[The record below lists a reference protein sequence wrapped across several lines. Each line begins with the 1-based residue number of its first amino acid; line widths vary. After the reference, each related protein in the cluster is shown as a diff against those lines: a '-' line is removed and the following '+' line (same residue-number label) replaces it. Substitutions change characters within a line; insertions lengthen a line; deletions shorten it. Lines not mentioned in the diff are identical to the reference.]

1 MLRIRPTWVVLT
13 CALFLNA
20 TPVSIFN
27 DVSNSQDD
35 WANVVDIDGGPA
47 ASFSTGGTAYNL
59 TTVVVVLSNNSNEQV
74 DTRGAKRS
82 SRVKGHRSSARAAKA
97 RNVKPA
103 KVRPAIP
110 ITPEVTVSLWT
121 DNGGPGPGSLLVT
134 SATTLPD
141 TSLGD
146 DPAQFTFPFADY
158 PLTANTRYW
167 IVVSSPGDNSVA
179 EWWETFNTAAGTET
193 ATEYSEFESA
203 IYPNFV
209 SGDPDE
215 DEAYL
220 MQVNGDPGTP
230 PPTPAPASVTLVLIG
245 LGWALW
251 YSRRQKGLQLR

>member
-35 WANVVDIDGGPA
+35 WADVVEEGPVA
-47 ASFSTGGTAYNL
+47 ASFSTGGIAYNL

-74 DTRGAKRS
+74 DTRGANRS
-82 SRVKGHRSSARAAKA
+82 RRVKGHRSSARAAKA
-97 RNVKPA
+97 RSVKPA

-110 ITPEVTVSLWT
+110 VTPEVTVSLWT

-146 DPAQFTFPFADY
+146 APAQFTFPFANY
-158 PLTANTRYW
+158 SLTANTRYW

-179 EWWETFNTAAGTET
+179 EWWSTGTLTGTET
-193 ATEYSEFESA
+193 ATEYSEFEGVVYA
-203 IYPNFV
+203 N
-209 SGDPDE
+209 
-215 DEAYL
+215 DEAFL

-251 YSRRQKGLQLR
+251 YFRRQKGLQLR

>member
-1 MLRIRPTWVVLT
+1 VVLT
-13 CALFLNA
+13 CTLFLNA

-27 DVSNSQDD
+27 DVTNSQDQY
-35 WANVVDIDGGPA
+35 AFVVDDAPLA

-59 TTVVVVLSNNSNEQV
+59 TTVVVVLSN
-74 DTRGAKRS
+74 DTNALARGASRS

-97 RNVKPA
+97 QHAKPA

-110 ITPEVTVSLWT
+110 ITPEVTVSLYSDSST
-121 DNGGPGPGSLLVT
+121 SPGTLLVT

-146 DPAQFTFPFADY
+146 DAAQFTFPFASY
-158 PLTANTRYW
+158 PLAANTRYW

-179 EWWETFNTAAGTET
+179 EWWETYTITGTET
-193 ATEYSEFESA
+193 ATEFSDFA
-203 IYPNFV
+203 GTIYPN
-209 SGDPDE
+209 GDPD

-245 LGWALW
+245 LGCALW
-251 YSRRQKGLQLR
+251 YSRRRKVLRSS